1 MGTCS
6 RLVSRGARVHTA
18 VFRQLS
24 LATCSKACERQLRA
38 ADESLDVAVK
48 AARRGHCRALG
59 AAVVRAERH
68 VRAARLAARGSR

>member
-1 MGTCS
+1 MTMCS

-18 VFRQLS
+18 VFRTLS
-24 LATCSKACERQLRA
+24 LRTCSAACERQLRA

-59 AAVVRAERH
+59 VAVARAERS
-68 VRAARLAARGSR
+68 VRAARRVARSS